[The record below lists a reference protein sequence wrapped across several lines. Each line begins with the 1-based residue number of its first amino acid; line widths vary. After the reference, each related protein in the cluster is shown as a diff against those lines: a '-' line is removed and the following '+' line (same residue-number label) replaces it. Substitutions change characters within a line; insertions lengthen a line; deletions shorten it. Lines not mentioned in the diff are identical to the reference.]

1 MRVVAV
7 GGEAFVSAMRLAGT
21 GTVLASGPEE
31 ALAAVRRLISAGD
44 VGLILVS
51 DEYGPEFSQRL
62 SELRAAIAVPV
73 IYLLPAPGS
82 RVQPVDYR
90 AIIRQVL
97 GV

>member
-7 GGEAFVSAMRLAGT
+7 GGEAFVSAMRLAGA
-21 GTVLASGPEE
+21 GTVQAGSPEE
-31 ALAAVRRLISAGD
+31 ALAAVSKLVSEGD

-51 DEYGPEFSQRL
+51 DEYGQEFSQKL

-82 RVQPVDYR
+82 KVQPVDYR
-90 AIIRQVL
+90 AVIRQVL